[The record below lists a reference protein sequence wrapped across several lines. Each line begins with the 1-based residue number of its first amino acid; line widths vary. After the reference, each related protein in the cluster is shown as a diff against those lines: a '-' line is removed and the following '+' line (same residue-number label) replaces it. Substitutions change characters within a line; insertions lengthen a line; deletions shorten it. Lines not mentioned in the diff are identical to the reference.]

1 VSQLFAQAGMDP
13 VYGVCH
19 LFVET
24 CHDVLFHGV
33 VAGEENIPRHGGF
46 IVAANHASVLD
57 PPFIGCHVP
66 RQLNFFARKTL
77 WKGGIVNWW
86 LDTVGTIAV
95 DRDAGS
101 DVAAIKRVLQV
112 LRQDRA
118 MIVFPEGT
126 RTRTGQLQRPK
137 PGVGLLACRTGV
149 AVVPA
154 RIFGSFEA
162 FGRKGP
168 LRIGT
173 PVSVVFGRPLRPA
186 DYDDRS
192 EGKERYQ
199 HASERIMNAIA
210 ALDLPRPRVI

>member
-1 VSQLFAQAGMDP
+1 MSQLFAQAGMDP
-13 VYGVCH
+13 VYGICH
-19 LFVET
+19 LLVET
-24 CHDVLFHGV
+24 CHDVFFHGV
-33 VAGEENIPRHGGF
+33 VSGDENIPGQGGF
-46 IVAANHASVLD
+46 IIAANHASVLD
-57 PPFIGCHVP
+57 PPLIGCHVP
-66 RQLNFFARKTL
+66 RQLCFFARKTL
-77 WKGGIVNWW
+77 WKGGIVSWW

-101 DVAAIKRVLQV
+101 DVVAIKRVLQV

-137 PGVGLLACRTGV
+137 AGVGLLACRTGV
-149 AVVPA
+149 VVVPA
-154 RIFGSFEA
+154 RIFGSYEA

-192 EGKERYQ
+192 EGRDRYQ
-199 HASERIMNAIA
+199 HASERIMTAIS
-210 ALDLPRPRVI
+210 ALELPRPRVV

>member
-1 VSQLFAQAGMDP
+1 MSQLFAQAGMEP
-13 VYGVCH
+13 VYGICH
-19 LFVET
+19 LLVET
-24 CHDVLFHGV
+24 CHDVFFHGV
-33 VAGEENIPRHGGF
+33 VAGEENIPRQGGF
-46 IVAANHASVLD
+46 IIAANHASVLD

-66 RQLNFFARKTL
+66 RQLSFFARKTL

-112 LRQDRA
+112 LRRDRA

-149 AVVPA
+149 AVVPT
-154 RIFGSFEA
+154 RIFGTFEA

-199 HASERIMNAIA
+199 HASERIMAAIA
-210 ALDLPRPRVI
+210 ALELPQPQVI

>member
-1 VSQLFAQAGMDP
+1 MSQLFAQAGMEP
-13 VYGVCH
+13 VYGICH
-19 LFVET
+19 LLVET
-24 CHDVLFHGV
+24 CHDILFHGV
-33 VAGEENIPRHGGF
+33 VSGGENIPRQGGF
-46 IVAANHASVLD
+46 IIAANHASVLD

-66 RQLNFFARKTL
+66 RQLSFFGRKTL
-77 WKGGIVNWW
+77 WKGGIVSWW

-154 RIFGSFEA
+154 RIFGTFEA

-199 HASERIMNAIA
+199 HASERIMAAIA
-210 ALDLPRPRVI
+210 ALELPRPQVI